1 MTLYLITKWFGCFVL
16 DENHKIV
23 DKKLFPKDAKEIV
36 DRLAKI
42 EKGEIL
48 NEEKDIAQ
56 NLKDFLV
63 YDKRLVKIRG
73 GISKERHISEYI
85 LECRNFGYDRDLLHT
100 ALLELAHNQLG
111 ERIYEDE
118 DIIQAVNVIEEID
131 KTKNIFLERLSEWY
145 GYHFPTASAEV
156 EEIGDKLMQSAELNE
171 DERSSMGKISNLIS
185 ELDKTGKHAE
195 QYLTKKMDIIAPNI
209 AYIAGHL
216 LGAKIIASANG
227 LHNLSALPASTI
239 QLLGAERS
247 LFKALRHKGKTPKH
261 GIIFQH
267 PKVHQAPF
275 KERGRSARIL
285 ANQIAI
291 AARADYYT
299 KKFIADKLK

>member
-1 MTLYLITKWFGCFVL
+1 MTLYLITKWFGSFVL

-23 DKKLFPKDAKEIV
+23 EKKLFPKDAKEIA
-36 DRLAKI
+36 DRLKKI

-63 YDKRLVKIRG
+63 YDKRLAKMSAR
-73 GISKERHISEYI
+73 ISNEHLHSEYV
-85 LECRNFGYDRDLLHT
+85 LECRNFGYDLDLLHT
-100 ALLELAHNQLG
+100 ALLELAYSQLG

-118 DIIQAVNVIEEID
+118 DIIQAVNVIGDID

-156 EEIGDKLMQSAELNE
+156 EKIADKIMQSTELNE
-171 DERSSMGKISNLIS
+171 DERISMEKISNLIS
-185 ELDKTGKHAE
+185 ELDKTRRHTE
-195 QYLTKKMDIIAPNI
+195 QYLVKKMDIIAPNI
-209 AYIAGHL
+209 ACVAGHL

-227 LHNLSALPASTI
+227 LHNLSSLPASTI
-239 QLLGAERS
+239 QLLGAESS
-247 LFKALRHKGKTPKH
+247 LFKALRHKGKTPKY

-275 KERGRSARIL
+275 KERGRNARIL
-285 ANQIAI
+285 ANHIAI

-299 KKFIADKLK
+299 KKFIADKLE